1 MSKRNIE
8 VSEERLVEE
17 GEVAGDYLEQLLD
30 ILDFDGDIDL
40 DVEGDR
46 AIVSIDGSD
55 DLHRLVGS
63 EGSVLDAIQE
73 LTRLAVQQE
82 LGDRSRLM
90 LDIAGWRA
98 AKREALTEK
107 GRVVAQVFHEE
118 TTEVVV
124 ARRNRT
130 GDELPLR
137 RFGIRKAGNGFQITA
152 TIRPNADAG
161 CTEVG
166 TGRFDRHREHRQ
178 SSGAIFRAGSSQ
190 VGEGAAG
197 AGIKHLKL
205 TNGIRGGDAGTGADF
220 VRLFGVV
227 KLSRRIT
234 SIGNRRLTIICGSGD
249 RAHIT
254 RLVALHIVGFHRHT
268 TVEEEGR
275 FVDLRVVGG
284 GLRKV
289 RFRIRHRLEG
299 AGPLDVG

>member
-107 GRVVAQVFHEE
+107 GRVVAQQVLESAEAVEMEPMSPFERKIIHDAIAEIDG
-118 TTEVVV
+118 VSSDS
-124 ARRNRT
+124 T
-130 GDELPLR
+130 G
-137 RFGIRKAGNGFQITA
+137 
-152 TIRPNADAG
+152 
-161 CTEVG
+161 
-166 TGRFDRHREHRQ
+166 
-178 SSGAIFRAGSSQ
+178 
-190 VGEGAAG
+190 
-197 AGIKHLKL
+197 
-205 TNGIRGGDAGTGADF
+205 
-220 VRLFGVV
+220 
-227 KLSRRIT
+227 
-234 SIGNRRLTIICGSGD
+234 
-249 RAHIT
+249 
-254 RLVALHIVGFHRHT
+254 
-268 TVEEEGR
+268 VEPER
-275 FVDLRVVGG
+275 RVVI
-284 GLRKV
+284 LP
-289 RFRIRHRLEG
+289 
-299 AGPLDVG
+299 AQ